1 MTAKLVRTPAPR
13 TNESLPGFVLRL
25 SEANGYLTPWHLLN
39 LAGIAPSELK
49 LASFPAEELAAL
61 GVPREALSRVAYHRE
76 AEGKRQ
82 YAIRGHELGEGLSY
96 TPLRSSAPAICP
108 DCVAEQGFIE
118 AFFDLNIAT
127 ACPTHRRAV
136 VTHCPS
142 CKEPLSHF
150 RPGLLTCGC
159 GASLAD
165 APPVE
170 VSDQVV
176 SLMSILRAVLTGEA
190 YCNPG
195 CLPAEQLLKTSLRM
209 LLVHL
214 PSFARLSRPEAGE
227 DMQVVVEGIA
237 EVLADWPT
245 GFHRLLRQIDAAQ
258 PEHIVAFHKRFKVL
272 CGLFFNVPATRD
284 AFDWLHGEFLRYG
297 CEVSS
302 NATVH
307 TRMLRVVEANR
318 RFISL
323 KEWAERAGVTPTTAG
338 DWARKGLIAAKV
350 IETANGP
357 RYVVD
362 STKVETPLEADG
374 GRVLNAREAAA
385 HLGLTVSALASLKQS
400 EHFQCKHR
408 LTIKGGY
415 HTADLDNFLNR
426 LLELSPR
433 IEDTVEADDMVSLK
447 HALQSY
453 RMHCDERKAGLV
465 TAYLEGELLSVGR
478 TGETTDDIL
487 FQRGELEALV
497 LASRRDAA
505 GGALTQREAAEL
517 LGSDSTVIPGLLAGG
532 WLEAVEARESTRV
545 TPGSVERFA
554 KHYIA
559 ISRLARELT
568 SSSRRLVGLCEKNGI
583 PVLSIARESGSIAPF
598 IERQHVEALTRLSEE
613 NPTRE
618 DLAAARTQAEHPAV
632 VALRGYL
639 GDLKARGEQL
649 PMRGGKPNK
658 VAIARNCGFARDVLY
673 DNECAIELLHAH
685 FTSPADILAS
695 Q

>member
-1 MTAKLVRTPAPR
+1 MTALLVRTPAPDR
-13 TNESLPGFVLRL
+13 NESLPGYVLRL
-25 SEANGYLTPWHLLN
+25 SEANGYDTPWHLLSFV
-39 LAGIAPSELK
+39 GIAPSELK

-76 AEGKRQ
+76 AEGKHQ
-82 YAIRGHELGEGLSY
+82 YSLLGHNLGDGLSY
-96 TPLRSSAPAICP
+96 TPLRISAPAICP
-108 DCVAEQGFIE
+108 DCAAEQGFIE

-127 ACPTHRRAV
+127 ACPVHRRAV

-142 CKEPLSHF
+142 CAEPLSHF
-150 RPGLLTCGC
+150 RPGLLTCRC

-176 SLMSILRAVLTGEA
+176 SLMSILRSVLTGEE

-195 CLPAEQLLKTSLRM
+195 GLPAEQLLRTSLRM

-214 PSFARLSRPEAGE
+214 PSFARLSRPEASE
-227 DMQVVVEGIA
+227 EMQVVVEGIA

-258 PEHIVAFHKRFKVL
+258 PEHVVAFHKRFKVL

-284 AFDWLHGEFLRYG
+284 AFDWLHEEFLRYG

-307 TRMLRVVEANR
+307 PRMLRAVEVDR
-318 RFISL
+318 RFVSL
-323 KEWAERAGVTPTTAG
+323 KEWAERVGVMPSTAG

-350 IETANGP
+350 IETATGP

-362 STKVETPLEADG
+362 STKVETPLEAAE

-433 IEDTVEADDMVSLK
+433 IEDTVATDDTVSLK

-453 RMHCDERKAGLV
+453 RMHCDDRKAGLV
-465 TAYLEGELLSVGR
+465 AAYLDGDLRSVGR
-478 TGETTDDIL
+478 TGETTTDIL
-487 FQRGELEALV
+487 FRREDLEALV
-497 LASRRDAA
+497 LSSRRDAA
-505 GGALTQREAAEL
+505 GGALTQREAAKL
-517 LGSDSTVIPGLLAGG
+517 LGSDSTVIPGLLAAG
-532 WLEAVEARESTRV
+532 WLEAFEARESTRV
-545 TPGSVERFA
+545 TAVSVERFA
-554 KHYIA
+554 RHYIA
-559 ISRLARELT
+559 ISRLAKEVAT
-568 SSSRRLVGLCEKNGI
+568 SSRRLMGLCEKNGI
-583 PVLSIARESGSIAPF
+583 PVLSISRETGSIAPF
-598 IERQHVEALTRLSEE
+598 IERQHVEALTRLSEA

-618 DLAAARTQAEHPAV
+618 DLAAARAEGGHPAV
-632 VALRGYL
+632 EALRAYL
-639 GDLKARGEQL
+639 EGLKACGEQL
-649 PMRGGKPNK
+649 PLRGGKPNK
-658 VAIARNCGFARDVLY
+658 VAIARACGFARDVLY
-673 DNECAIELLHAH
+673 DNECAIELLNAH
-685 FTSPADILAS
+685 LRGAEGESV
-695 Q
+695 